1 MIRSLY
7 LFILFAIIAVA
18 GVWLTD
24 HPGQVSINWDSYV
37 IETNIVVLV
46 VTALLAGVAITLL
59 YRLFLWLKNSPA
71 RLGGALSAR
80 KRSKGLE
87 ALSSGMVAI
96 AAGDAREAR
105 LAAIEAEKHLK
116 NEPMALLLA
125 AQAAELNEDDRAARI
140 YYDKLAAR
148 SDTEFLGIRGLIA
161 RAKADNDLDL
171 ALKHATRAD
180 ELKPGTEW
188 VLKDLF
194 ELSLKARQFE
204 KADALLDRMT
214 RGKASKSAKV
224 KRLHAV
230 IGYARA
236 TGKIAQNDQ
245 SEATRLAL
253 LAHAFDPTFVP
264 ASVLAIGLMDAGRK
278 RDKLI
283 QEAWDHAPHPDI
295 AATVKGLVKDET
307 PADWY
312 IRAKKIFAGLQ
323 PNHRETALVLAR
335 ASFDAREWGNTRTY
349 LDLAIKADPSASVY
363 LLRANFE
370 EKANADAAAARSWIL
385 KSAEAAPD
393 PHWICDS
400 CGRQETQW
408 SSHCPACD
416 SFDSQ
421 QWRKA
426 DIGLQHSPVLEAEI
440 VPEIAAPA

>member
-1 MIRSLY
+1 M
-7 LFILFAIIAVA
+7 
-18 GVWLTD
+18 
-24 HPGQVSINWDSYV
+24 
-37 IETNIVVLV
+37 VVLV
-46 VTALLAGVAITLL
+46 VGALLAGIAITVL
-59 YRLFLWLKNSPA
+59 YRVFMWLRSSPA
-71 RLGGALSAR
+71 RLGGAFTAR

-87 ALSSGMVAI
+87 AISNGMVAI

-105 LAAIEAEKHLK
+105 LAAVEAEKHLAG
-116 NEPMALLLA
+116 EPMVLLLA
-125 AQAAELNEDDRAARI
+125 AQAAELNEDDRAAGI

-148 SDTEFLGIRGLIA
+148 SDTEFLGLRGLIA
-161 RAKADNDLDL
+161 RAKADKDLDL

-194 ELSLKARQFE
+194 ELSLKARQFD

-236 TGKIAQNDQ
+236 ADKAAHNDKG
-245 SEATRLAL
+245 EAKRLAL
-253 LAHAFDPTFVP
+253 LAHAFDATFVP
-264 ASVLAIGLMDAGRK
+264 ASVLAIGLMEAGRK

-283 QEAWDHAPHPDI
+283 HDAWSHAPHPDI
-295 AATVKGLVKDET
+295 AAAVKALVKDET

-312 IRAKKIFAGLQ
+312 GRAKKTFAGLQ
-323 PNHRETALVLAR
+323 PNHRETAMVLAK

-349 LDLAIKADPSASVY
+349 LDQAIKADPSASVY

-370 EKANADAAAARSWIL
+370 EKANADAAAARKWIL
-385 KSAEAAPD
+385 KSAEASQD

-421 QWRKA
+421 HWRKA

-440 VPEIAAPA
+440 VREIAVSA

>member
-1 MIRSLY
+1 MVRSIY
-7 LFILFAIIAVA
+7 LFVLFAILAVA

-24 HPGQVSINWDSYV
+24 HPGQVSVKWDNYV
-37 IETNIVVLV
+37 IETNVIVLV
-46 VTALLAGVAITLL
+46 LGALLAGVIVTLA
-59 YRLFLWLKNSPA
+59 YRLYVWLKNGPA
-71 RLGGALSAR
+71 RLGGAFAAR

-87 ALSSGMVAI
+87 ALSTGMVAI
-96 AAGDAREAR
+96 AAGDANEAR
-105 LAAIEAEKHLK
+105 LAAIEAERHLK

-148 SDTEFLGIRGLIA
+148 ADTEFLGLRGLIA
-161 RAKADNDLDL
+161 RAKADKDLGL

-194 ELSLKARQFE
+194 ELSLKAREFE
-204 KADALLDRMT
+204 KADALLNRMA
-214 RGKASKSAKV
+214 RGKVGKSDKV
-224 KRLHAV
+224 KRMHAV

-236 TGKIAQNDQ
+236 AAKLEMKDTA
-245 SEATRLAL
+245 EAKRLAL
-253 LAHAFDPTFVP
+253 LAHSFDPTFVP
-264 ASVLAIGLMDAGRK
+264 ASVMAIGLMDAGRK
-278 RDKLI
+278 RDKLVSD
-283 QEAWDHAPHPDI
+283 AWSHAPHPDI
-295 AATVKGLVKDET
+295 AAAVKDLVQGET

-312 IRAKKIFAGLQ
+312 TRAKKTFSNVQ
-323 PNHRETALVLAR
+323 PDHRETALVLAR

-349 LDLAIKADPSASVY
+349 LDQAIQADPSSSVY

-370 EKANADAAAARSWIL
+370 EKANADAAAARRWIL
-385 KSAEAAPD
+385 KSAEAEPD

-400 CGRQETQW
+400 CGRQEAVW

-416 SFDSQ
+416 TFDSL

-426 DIGLQHSPVLEAEI
+426 ETGLHHSAIVDAEI
-440 VPEIAAPA
+440 VPEIAASA